1 MASIVKRNNNFCVVY
16 SYKDANGTPKQKWET
31 FTDLSDAKN
40 RKKEVEYKE
49 SVGTFVVPQCKTLN
63 DLLPEYV
70 ALYGKSK
77 WALSTYQANT
87 ALIANYI
94 TPLIGSMKLQDI
106 TTRVIEGYYQ
116 RLLKYEAAD
125 PMCGKRKHQFV
136 SPSTVRS
143 VHKILRSAFEQAVK
157 WELMEKNPC
166 IYATL
171 PKYTSK
177 KRDIWTAETLFR
189 ALKVCDDPKL
199 RLCINLSFSCS
210 LRLGELLGLTW
221 DCVDISPE
229 SIEAGR
235 ASIYINKELQRV
247 DVASLNALEN
257 KNVIT
262 RFPSLSSRCTTVQ
275 VLKSPKTD
283 SSIRTIFLPKT
294 VAEMLVEFKAEQDM
308 TKEALGAEYT
318 DYNLVVAGP
327 LGMPTEQS
335 TINGALKRLIEKNN
349 LPKVVFHSFRHSSIT
364 YKLKLN
370 GGDIKAVQGDSGHA
384 QASMVTEQYAH
395 ILDDDRRLNAQRFDD
410 FFYRHQGAEPE
421 MPHQTAQPIPENSAV
436 DADAAAAFVGVNRIF
451 GLGLSEE
458 DLMKRAVKVGADV
471 PYCVMRGTALAE
483 GIGEKLTRLPRVPQC
498 YVLVGKPGV
507 NVSTK
512 TAYENL
518 KLDDPAVVHPDIDGM
533 VTAIREGD
541 LDGMISRMGNVFE
554 PGIIGKY
561 PVIQEIKDLMENHGA
576 RKAMM
581 SGSGPTVFGIF
592 DSREKMEQA
601 AAVLRESKLA
611 KTVFATEVF

>member
-1 MASIVKRNNNFCVVY
+1 MASIIKRNNNFCVVY

-94 TPLIGSMKLQDI
+94 APLIGSIKLQDI

-199 RLCINLSFSCS
+199 RLCNQPLVLLLSAFGRAARSD
-210 LRLGELLGLTW
+210 LGL
-221 DCVDISPE
+221 C
-229 SIEAGR
+229 R
-235 ASIYINKELQRV
+235 Y
-247 DVASLNALEN
+247 
-257 KNVIT
+257 
-262 RFPSLSSRCTTVQ
+262 
-275 VLKSPKTD
+275 
-283 SSIRTIFLPKT
+283 LP
-294 VAEMLVEFKAEQDM
+294 
-308 TKEALGAEYT
+308 
-318 DYNLVVAGP
+318 
-327 LGMPTEQS
+327 
-335 TINGALKRLIEKNN
+335 
-349 LPKVVFHSFRHSSIT
+349 
-364 YKLKLN
+364 
-370 GGDIKAVQGDSGHA
+370 
-384 QASMVTEQYAH
+384 
-395 ILDDDRRLNAQRFDD
+395 
-410 FFYRHQGAEPE
+410 
-421 MPHQTAQPIPENSAV
+421 
-436 DADAAAAFVGVNRIF
+436 
-451 GLGLSEE
+451 
-458 DLMKRAVKVGADV
+458 
-471 PYCVMRGTALAE
+471 
-483 GIGEKLTRLPRVPQC
+483 
-498 YVLVGKPGV
+498 
-507 NVSTK
+507 
-512 TAYENL
+512 
-518 KLDDPAVVHPDIDGM
+518 
-533 VTAIREGD
+533 
-541 LDGMISRMGNVFE
+541 
-554 PGIIGKY
+554 
-561 PVIQEIKDLMENHGA
+561 
-576 RKAMM
+576 
-581 SGSGPTVFGIF
+581 
-592 DSREKMEQA
+592 
-601 AAVLRESKLA
+601 
-611 KTVFATEVF
+611 

>member
-1 MASIVKRNNNFCVVY
+1 MASIIKRNNNFCVVY

-106 TTRVIEGYYQ
+106 STRVIEGYYQ

-177 KRDIWTAETLFR
+177 KRDIWTAETLFH
-189 ALKVCDDPKL
+189 ALEVCDDPKL

-221 DCVDISPE
+221 DCVDITPE
-229 SIEAGR
+229 SIDAGR
-235 ASIYINKELQRV
+235 VSIYINKELQRV
-247 DVASLNALEN
+247 DVASLDALEN

-262 RFPSLSSRCTTVQ
+262 RFPSLNSRCTTVQ

-335 TINGALKRLIEKNN
+335 TINGALKRLIEEND

-395 ILDDDRRLNAQRFDD
+395 ILDDDRRLNAQRFDN
-410 FFYRHQGAEPE
+410 FFYQHQGAEPE

-436 DADAAAAFVGVNRIF
+436 DTDAAAA
-451 GLGLSEE
+451 LTKL
-458 DLMKRAVKVGADV
+458 
-471 PYCVMRGTALAE
+471 LANPSMAE
-483 GIGEKLTRLPRVPQC
+483 L
-498 YVLVGKPGV
+498 
-507 NVSTK
+507 
-512 TAYENL
+512 
-518 KLDDPAVVHPDIDGM
+518 
-533 VTAIREGD
+533 
-541 LDGMISRMGNVFE
+541 
-554 PGIIGKY
+554 
-561 PVIQEIKDLMENHGA
+561 IKN
-576 RKAMM
+576 
-581 SGSGPTVFGIF
+581 
-592 DSREKMEQA
+592 
-601 AAVLRESKLA
+601 LA
-611 KTVFATEVF
+611 KNL

>member
-1 MASIVKRNNNFCVVY
+1 MASIIKRNNNFCVVY

-31 FTDLSDAKN
+31 FTDLSNAKN

-94 TPLIGSMKLQDI
+94 APLIGSMKLQDI

-229 SIEAGR
+229 SIDAGH

-349 LPKVVFHSFRHSSIT
+349 LPKVVFHSFRHSKYYIQT
-364 YKLKLN
+364 
-370 GGDIKAVQGDSGHA
+370 Q
-384 QASMVTEQYAH
+384 TE
-395 ILDDDRRLNAQRFDD
+395 RR
-410 FFYRHQGAEPE
+410 
-421 MPHQTAQPIPENSAV
+421 
-436 DADAAAAFVGVNRIF
+436 
-451 GLGLSEE
+451 
-458 DLMKRAVKVGADV
+458 
-471 PYCVMRGTALAE
+471 
-483 GIGEKLTRLPRVPQC
+483 
-498 YVLVGKPGV
+498 
-507 NVSTK
+507 
-512 TAYENL
+512 
-518 KLDDPAVVHPDIDGM
+518 
-533 VTAIREGD
+533 
-541 LDGMISRMGNVFE
+541 
-554 PGIIGKY
+554 
-561 PVIQEIKDLMENHGA
+561 
-576 RKAMM
+576 
-581 SGSGPTVFGIF
+581 
-592 DSREKMEQA
+592 
-601 AAVLRESKLA
+601 
-611 KTVFATEVF
+611 

>member
-1 MASIVKRNNNFCVVY
+1 MASIIKRNNNFCVVY

-94 TPLIGSMKLQDI
+94 APLIGSMKLQDI

-221 DCVDISPE
+221 DCIDFTNGTISVRQQARQEQKKGGQYYFSTPKNGKGRVLAVPQSVLTLFRAQQDKQKE
-229 SIEAGR
+229 MAAYAGTAWDNVHNLVFTNAAGSFLSHRTVYDCFKRIVKSIGMETMLFRDLRHSYAV
-235 ASIYINKELQRV
+235 ASI
-247 DVASLNALEN
+247 
-257 KNVIT
+257 KNGDDIK
-262 RFPSLSSRCTTVQ
+262 TVQ
-275 VLKSPKTD
+275 
-283 SSIRTIFLPKT
+283 
-294 VAEMLVEFKAEQDM
+294 E
-308 TKEALGAEYT
+308 
-318 DYNLVVAGP
+318 NL
-327 LGMPTEQS
+327 
-335 TINGALKRLIEKNN
+335 
-349 LPKVVFHSFRHSSIT
+349 
-364 YKLKLN
+364 
-370 GGDIKAVQGDSGHA
+370 GHA
-384 QASMVTEQYAH
+384 TAAFTLDVYVHATNQMKKASADRMEQY
-395 ILDDDRRLNAQRFDD
+395 IQTL
-410 FFYRHQGAEPE
+410 QGE
-421 MPHQTAQPIPENSAV
+421 
-436 DADAAAAFVGVNRIF
+436 
-451 GLGLSEE
+451 
-458 DLMKRAVKVGADV
+458 
-471 PYCVMRGTALAE
+471 
-483 GIGEKLTRLPRVPQC
+483 
-498 YVLVGKPGV
+498 
-507 NVSTK
+507 
-512 TAYENL
+512 
-518 KLDDPAVVHPDIDGM
+518 
-533 VTAIREGD
+533 
-541 LDGMISRMGNVFE
+541 
-554 PGIIGKY
+554 
-561 PVIQEIKDLMENHGA
+561 
-576 RKAMM
+576 
-581 SGSGPTVFGIF
+581 
-592 DSREKMEQA
+592 
-601 AAVLRESKLA
+601 
-611 KTVFATEVF
+611 

>member
-1 MASIVKRNNNFCVVY
+1 MASIIKRNNNFCVVY
-16 SYKDANGTPKQKWET
+16 SYKDADGTPKQKWET

-106 TTRVIEGYYQ
+106 STRVIEGYYQ

-166 IYATL
+166 IYA
-171 PKYTSK
+171 
-177 KRDIWTAETLFR
+177 ETLFH
-189 ALKVCDDPKL
+189 ALEVCDDPRL

-235 ASIYINKELQRV
+235 ASIYINKELPRV
-247 DVASLNALEN
+247 DIASLNALEN

-294 VAEMLVEFKAEQDM
+294 VAEMLVQYKAEQDM
-308 TKEALGAEYT
+308 TRDALGTEYA

-410 FFYRHQGAEPE
+410 FFYQHHGAEPE
-421 MPHQTAQPIPENSAV
+421 VLPRAEQSAPKASPV
-436 DADAAAAFVGVNRIF
+436 DTDAAAA
-451 GLGLSEE
+451 
-458 DLMKRAVKVGADV
+458 
-471 PYCVMRGTALAE
+471 
-483 GIGEKLTRLPRVPQC
+483 
-498 YVLVGKPGV
+498 
-507 NVSTK
+507 
-512 TAYENL
+512 
-518 KLDDPAVVHPDIDGM
+518 
-533 VTAIREGD
+533 
-541 LDGMISRMGNVFE
+541 
-554 PGIIGKY
+554 
-561 PVIQEIKDLMENHGA
+561 
-576 RKAMM
+576 
-581 SGSGPTVFGIF
+581 
-592 DSREKMEQA
+592 
-601 AAVLRESKLA
+601 LA
-611 KTVFATEVF
+611 KLLADPSMAALIKNLAKNL